1 MSYASTVSQSGSPTN
16 NKKDIS
22 NRLKELK
29 SSRQRARFE
38 RERSGGPIKLTR
50 SKPATP
56 IISGSITPMT
66 ESNTMLKS
74 LEDEDRLEME
84 PGTLRSQITELESEL
99 KECRARVAAA
109 EVQVSTQSEI
119 EERLRDQVCNLE
131 AELRGNDRI
140 NSDDDLMPRRN
151 EELHATRKA
160 LEDSQDLVRSLR
172 KEMDKLKKMG
182 DCEVCLLKGQECDR
196 LRAKLVEC
204 EEKLSHTRR
213 ENGEKERDDKLLRA
227 TIQAKEETIATLE
240 ARIGREK
247 AESEAAV
254 RRLERLRPQSPVPPP
269 RSFANRPASPA
280 PTIDLER
287 RGRLERSMQKY
298 WKYTVDG
305 SSRGT
310 SWRKNPD
317 ELRSN
322 ASITSQFLAYASEE
336 RLHTHREHFREI
348 PREPIPVS

>member
-1 MSYASTVSQSGSPTN
+1 V
-16 NKKDIS
+16 
-22 NRLKELK
+22 
-29 SSRQRARFE
+29 
-38 RERSGGPIKLTR
+38 
-50 SKPATP
+50 
-56 IISGSITPMT
+56 
-66 ESNTMLKS
+66 LKS

-140 NSDDDLMPRRN
+140 NSDDLMPRRN

-254 RRLERLRPQSPVPPP
+254 RRLEKPDHSHPFPRRDLLRT
-269 RSFANRPASPA
+269 ALLA
-280 PTIDLER
+280 LH
-287 RGRLERSMQKY
+287 
-298 WKYTVDG
+298 
-305 SSRGT
+305 
-310 SWRKNPD
+310 
-317 ELRSN
+317 LR
-322 ASITSQFLAYASEE
+322 
-336 RLHTHREHFREI
+336 
-348 PREPIPVS
+348 